1 MATRKTREHPGLAI
15 NHGAPLF
22 VVDDPEFTG
31 LMERYVSKGVVKESS
46 AQVYSL
52 DWKTKG
58 MEQVKMAKK
67 FVAQPDMTS
76 LCESLLEGV
85 QVQYQTQVSEI
96 SKRDGEW
103 VFFDKE
109 KKEVGRFDWC
119 VVTSHTVGHKRWEQV
134 FGSPPPLQKL
144 SQEFPALN
152 SLVGELQ
159 AVRSSPVM
167 VAMLA
172 YQGEGA
178 DMIDSL
184 PFDVLDVSHHDVIS
198 RVIRNNVGGFSSL
211 VLHSTHDFARKYEE
225 VYGSTSA
232 AAKLSDRWR
241 SEENK
246 EKEKIVLE
254 ELCRSGEALLKELGY
269 DLPKKASFGPIL
281 HRWGSA
287 FCAGSLTETSNE
299 EMKIAVCGDFTSGR
313 HERPYRCSQDP
324 LAALRSP
331 RCSGICSR
339 HQDPE
344 ASRSVH
350 TSRKLTMASAGD
362 MTEEVEAA
370 EVLTGEEMSS
380 WSSLCSTHQDIN
392 RTPLHQDELTAR
404 RS

>member
-299 EMKIAVCGDFTSGR
+299 EMKIAVCGDFTSSG
-313 HERPYRCSQDP
+313 
-324 LAALRSP
+324 LADIYHGVQAAGM
-331 RCSGICSR
+331 SG
-339 HQDPE
+339 
-344 ASRSVH
+344 
-350 TSRKLTMASAGD
+350 
-362 MTEEVEAA
+362 
-370 EVLTGEEMSS
+370 
-380 WSSLCSTHQDIN
+380 
-392 RTPLHQDELTAR
+392 LTAAHKILSR
-404 RS
+404 L